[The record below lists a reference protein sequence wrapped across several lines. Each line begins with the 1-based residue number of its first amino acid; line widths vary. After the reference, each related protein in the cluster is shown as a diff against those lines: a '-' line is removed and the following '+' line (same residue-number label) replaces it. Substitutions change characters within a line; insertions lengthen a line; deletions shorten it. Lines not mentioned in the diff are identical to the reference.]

1 MTHNPYITF
10 ENVTIK
16 YNVYN
21 TRSLSIRNK
30 VIESVTGGFIKRG
43 INRNIITAIKDASFS
58 LKAGDRV
65 GLIGGNGAGKTTLL
79 RAMAGIYPPSSGKVK
94 INGSIATIIDIGAGM
109 DEELSGEENIY
120 RLSLLRGISISQV
133 NNMMPNIKEFS
144 GLGEYIKL
152 PVRTYSSGMKIRLM
166 FAVATMSNPDI
177 LLIDEMF
184 SAGDADFQEKAT
196 ARIEENIEK
205 SKIFIFASHDL
216 NLIRKY
222 CNIIFK
228 LEHGVIN
235 IASCNAIN

>member
-1 MTHNPYITF
+1 MTQNPYITF
-10 ENVTIK
+10 KNVTIE

-30 VIESVTGGFIKRG
+30 VISSVTGGLIKRG
-43 INRNIITAIKDASFS
+43 INHNTVTAIKDASFS
-58 LKAGDRV
+58 LKAGDKV

-79 RAMAGIYPPSSGKVK
+79 RAMAGIYPPCHGKVE
-94 INGSIATIIDIGAGM
+94 ISGSIATIIDIGAGM
-109 DEELSGEENIY
+109 DEELSGEQNIY
-120 RLSLLRGISISQV
+120 RLSLLRGISIHDV
-133 NNMMPNIKEFS
+133 KNMIDDIKEFS

-166 FAVATMSNPDI
+166 FSVATMNNPHI

-228 LEHGVIN
+228 LEHGVVNIMSPDSIN
-235 IASCNAIN
+235 